1 MPTMAFNTLWFWV
14 FFLVAVAIPSL
25 LAVEQ
30 EDAGSAQTTPR
41 NALWS
46 WPIVFMHSNVIY
58 LNLSSMEYP
67 GIKCIKEY
75 RETWNRSARLLTKV
89 MVTVFSSEK
98 WMSNKMVYNAE
109 GKRGPAQAFTV
120 VNKSGSTSYRVA
132 FNYTS
137 EYCAIIK
144 KQNGTGTDYYD
155 ACELWVNDKY
165 LKSEPQEQELCKTNF
180 ETYCNRNNA
189 TEFNYEDCQASDG
202 KLTLIS

>member
-1 MPTMAFNTLWFWV
+1 MPPMAFNTLWFWV

-30 EDAGSAQTTPR
+30 EDAGSAQSTPR
-41 NALWS
+41 NAVWS
-46 WPIVFMHSNVIY
+46 WPIVFMHSKVIY
-58 LNLSSMEYP
+58 LNLSTMEYP

-89 MVTVFSSEK
+89 MVTVFTSEE
-98 WMSNKMVYNAE
+98 WTSNKMVYNAAA
-109 GKRGPAQAFTV
+109 KRRPAQAFTA
-120 VNKSGSTSYRVA
+120 VNESGSTSYRVA

-144 KQNGTGTDYYD
+144 KQNETGGDYYD

-202 KLTLIS
+202 KLTLIL